1 MKLILIFLIILTCT
15 NAKIIETL
23 KWPNGESLITFL
35 SKNDVP
41 KDIYFNLAKEDQE
54 LCSEIKAGV
63 KYQVSYKHDILE
75 DILIPISEDIQIHIY
90 KKQNKFILKMSPI
103 KYNKLTSIVVVNI
116 KNSPYEDILLTTHN
130 YSLAREFVRNFKKSF
145 NFRVLQVND
154 KIIIKYVQKIKLGNY
169 YGIPEILS
177 AAIIGKY
184 KKKFI
189 YKNPSDGRYY
199 DNRGKSLTSVFFK
212 VPLKYRRISSKFT
225 RKRFHPILHRY
236 IAHLGIDYAAPRGR
250 KIRATAP
257 GKIIFRGRKGG
268 YGNTIIIRH
277 KGGYKSLYAHQSKFA
292 SRLRR
297 GSWVKQGQLIGYVG
311 TTGRSTGPHLHFGL
325 YKNGRAINPAR
336 VMSYSKKTLYGK
348 TRKNFLRFAKKTK
361 KELLS
366 SLNSKKIPL
375 NIESYKYSNNID
387 LNITNNKSY
396 IIQVL

>member
-1 MKLILIFLIILTCT
+1 MLTILNSKT
-15 NAKIIETL
+15 IENL
-23 KWPNGESLITFL
+23 KWPHGESLITFL
-35 SKNDVP
+35 GKNDIS
-41 KDIYFNLAKEDQE
+41 KEIYFNLSKEDQE
-54 LCSEIKAGV
+54 LCSEIKAGIQ
-63 KYQVSYKHDILE
+63 YSMAYKNDILE

-90 KKQNKFILKMSPI
+90 KTHKKFVLKMSPI
-103 KYNKLTSIVVVNI
+103 KYNKLTKILVVNI

-145 NFRVLQVND
+145 NFRVLQLND
-154 KIIIKYVQKIKLGNY
+154 KIVIKYIQKIRLGNY
-169 YGIPEILS
+169 YGTPDIIA

-199 DNRGKSLTSVFFK
+199 DSRGKSLTSVFFK

-277 KGGYKSLYAHQSKFA
+277 KGGYKSLYAHQSKF
-292 SRLRR
+292 SSHLRR

-325 YKNGRAINPAR
+325 YKNGRAINPAK

-348 TRKNFLRFAKKTK
+348 TRKNFLRFSKKVK
-361 KELLS
+361 KELLD
-366 SLNSKKIPL
+366 SLKLEKKPL
-375 NIESYKYSNNID
+375 DIKSYKYFNSID
-387 LNITNNKSY
+387 LNSTNTKNY
-396 IIQVL
+396 ILNVM